1 MNYKRKMKYL
11 KITLFILVPFLVLW
25 GITMAFMMNVKSSW
39 QQTVRPQPE
48 TGDQILIEQPN
59 NPKQPTETVDPSE
72 QEQLEDSITVAI
84 IGVDKK
90 GYLTDVMISAV
101 YNPNNN
107 VLDLIT
113 IPRDT
118 KVTFN
123 EKIYKQLTKRGWLER
138 THKLNEVNGNMSRLG
153 VAEPLGYTLNMMSS
167 ITGLQY
173 DYYVEINP
181 EIFSNLIDAIGGVK
195 IYVPRDM
202 EYEDPVQD
210 LYIHLK
216 EGYQQLS
223 GKEAQG
229 FVRWRKGY
237 VDGNLTGYANGD
249 LGRIETQQYFMRIL
263 LDNLK
268 PSTIIVNYDSILETV
283 FSNVKTDMSIEQA
296 SQYALKYAF
305 NLPSL
310 TLRTHTI
317 PGKPGKIK
325 AGGKD
330 YYIIDDYN
338 TSAFV
343 SNKLSLPI
351 ANIDGNSIGAKIR
364 ILNGSRTTGLA
375 SYHEKKL
382 VEDGYTVTGI
392 GNFDGTRNK
401 ITKIYVNDPNIGA
414 DLVSYFNYAEVVI
427 DGSNLGDDDILIV
440 LGLNEFIK

>member
-39 QQTVRPQPE
+39 QQTVRPKPE
-48 TGDQILIEQPN
+48 TGDEVLIEQPN
-59 NPKQPTETVDPSE
+59 NPTQPNQPVDPSE
-72 QEQLEDSITVAI
+72 QEQLEDSITVAV

-107 VLDLIT
+107 VLDLVT

-123 EKIYKQLTKRGWLER
+123 DKIYNQLTKRGWLEK
-138 THKLNEVNGNMSRLG
+138 THKLNEINGNMSRLG

-167 ITGLQY
+167 ITGLDY

-181 EIFSNLIDAIGGVK
+181 EIFSNLIDAMGGVK

-202 EYEDPVQD
+202 EYDDPAQD

-216 EGYQQLS
+216 EGYQHLT
-223 GKEAQG
+223 GKEAQD
-229 FVRWRKGY
+229 FVRYRK
-237 VDGNLTGYANGD
+237 GYANGD
-249 LGRIETQQYFMRIL
+249 LGRVEAQQYFMRIL

-283 FSNVKTDMSIEQA
+283 FSNVKTDMSIDQA

-305 NLPSL
+305 NLPTL
-310 TLRTHTI
+310 TMRTHTI
-317 PGKPGKIK
+317 PGTPGSLN
-325 AGGKD
+325 GKD
-330 YYIIDDYN
+330 YYIIDDFN

-343 SNKLSLPI
+343 SNKLTLPI
-351 ANIDGNSIGAKIR
+351 ANIDGDSTSANIR

-375 SYHEKKL
+375 SYHEERL
-382 VEDGYTVTGI
+382 VTDGYTVTEI
-392 GNFDGTRNK
+392 GNYDDTRNK
-401 ITKIYVNDPNIGA
+401 ITKIYVNDPNLGA
-414 DLVSYFNYAEVVI
+414 DLVPYFNYAEVVI
-427 DGSNLGDDDILIV
+427 DGSKLGDEDILIV